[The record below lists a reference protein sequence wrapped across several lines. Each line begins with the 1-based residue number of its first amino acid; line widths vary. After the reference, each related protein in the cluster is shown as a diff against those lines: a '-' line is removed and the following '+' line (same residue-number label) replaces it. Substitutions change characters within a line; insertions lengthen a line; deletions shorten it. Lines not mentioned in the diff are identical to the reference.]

1 MNKLKAFFF
10 AFSIYV
16 RRNPPNNG
24 GFFLRVKIRTYD
36 PFDKLRAGK
45 IDCIK

>member
-10 AFSIYV
+10 AFSICV
-16 RRNPPNNG
+16 RMRRGPPNNG

-45 IDCIK
+45 K